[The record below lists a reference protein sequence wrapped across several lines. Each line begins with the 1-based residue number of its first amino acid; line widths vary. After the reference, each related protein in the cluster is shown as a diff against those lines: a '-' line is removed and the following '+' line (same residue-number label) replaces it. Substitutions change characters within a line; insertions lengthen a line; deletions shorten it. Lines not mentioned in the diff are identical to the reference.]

1 MKRIWQRGTTMN
13 TGYRWEEVYKAAM
26 LKTDHG
32 KLRNRVQSAKAAIDA
47 RLHDLQMGGL
57 R

>member
-1 MKRIWQRGTTMN
+1 MN